1 MEFKIFELIQE
12 EKSGAA
18 SGWGRGNGK
27 GTCWPRDMELQA
39 GVTNSQHKDVSM
51 ANNAFM
57 CQNS

>member
-1 MEFKIFELIQE
+1 
-12 EKSGAA
+12 
-18 SGWGRGNGK
+18 
-27 GTCWPRDMELQA
+27 MELQA